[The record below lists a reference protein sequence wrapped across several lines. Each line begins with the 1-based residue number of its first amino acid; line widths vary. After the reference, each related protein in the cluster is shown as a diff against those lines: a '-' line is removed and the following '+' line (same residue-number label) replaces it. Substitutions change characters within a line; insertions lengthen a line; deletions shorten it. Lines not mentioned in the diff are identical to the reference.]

1 MIKLNGC
8 LRGAIMSVFTRRR
21 SLAVVALAAVAAL
34 GVSACS
40 SAPESSEGEQI
51 TLNIDVFGNFG
62 YEELYKQYM
71 TANPNIKIVERGTGS
86 QLDAHNQQL
95 AQRMAANAGA
105 GDIVAIEEGTLLQY
119 LDKANLFVDLGEH
132 GAKDLSG
139 NFMPWK
145 FEAAQKDGKILG
157 LGTDVGGMAMC
168 YRSDLFAKA
177 GLPTDR
183 KAVSALWP
191 TWDAYIETGKTFK
204 AKVPDAGFIDAVTN
218 TYNTLLMQKAG
229 LGGGYTYFDKSDKM
243 VIDTNPAVKDA
254 WEISNKILDAG
265 LSAKLAAWSNE
276 WNAGF
281 KQAKFA
287 TIACPAWMTGYITEQ
302 NGPEGSGKWDI
313 ANVPGNSGN
322 WGGSWL
328 AVPKAS
334 KHQKAAAD
342 LVKFLTNPEGQKA
355 AFKSKGNLPSSP
367 QALQDPAVAAA
378 ANAYF
383 SNAPTGEIFAKGAL
397 ELKPVYLGSKN
408 QAVRTAVENAL
419 RTVEQGQKDSA
430 AGWAAAVEDGKK
442 AAQ

>member
-1 MIKLNGC
+1 MIRKNGC
-8 LRGAIMSVFTRRR
+8 LRGAIMRVFTRRR
-21 SLAVVALAAVAAL
+21 AIAAVALAAATAL
-34 GVSACS
+34 GATACGS
-40 SAPESSEGEQI
+40 DPAPGTDEKI

-62 YEELYKQYM
+62 YEELYKQYE
-71 TANPNIKIVERGTGS
+71 ASHPNVKIVERGTGS

-132 GAKDLSG
+132 GAKDLAG

-145 FEAAQKDGKILG
+145 YEAAVKGGKVIG

-168 YRSDLFAKA
+168 YRTDLFAKA

-204 AKVPDAGFIDAVTN
+204 AKVPDAGFLDAVTN
-218 TYNTLLMQKAG
+218 TYNTILMQKAG
-229 LGGGYTYFDKSDKM
+229 QGAGYTYFDKSDKS
-243 VIDTNPAVKDA
+243 VIDTNPAIKDA

-287 TIACPAWMTGYITEQ
+287 TIACPAWMTGYITTQ

-313 ANVPGNSGN
+313 ASVPGGSGN

-328 AVPKAS
+328 AVPKTS
-334 KHQKAAAD
+334 KHQKEAAE
-342 LVKFLTNPEGQKA
+342 LIKFLTNPAGQAA

-367 QALQDPAVAAA
+367 QALKDPAVAAA
-378 ANAYF
+378 VNEYF
-383 SNAPTGEIFAKGAL
+383 SKAPTGEIFAKGAL

-419 RTVEQGQKDSA
+419 RTVEQGQKNSA

-442 AAQ
+442 AGS

>member
-1 MIKLNGC
+1 MRVSL
-8 LRGAIMSVFTRRR
+8 RRR
-21 SLAVVALAAVAAL
+21 ALAVVALAAVTAL
-34 GVSACS
+34 GAAACS
-40 SAPESSEGEQI
+40 KDPGTGSTEKI

-62 YEELYKQYM
+62 YEELYKQYQ
-71 TANPNIKIVERGTGS
+71 ASHPNITIVERGTGS
-86 QLDAHNQQL
+86 QLDAHNQAL
-95 AQRMAANAGA
+95 AQRMAAGAGA
-105 GDIVAIEEGTLLQY
+105 GDIVAVEEGTLLQY
-119 LDKANLFVDLGEH
+119 LDKINLFTDLGEY
-132 GAKDLSG
+132 GAKDLAG

-145 FEAAQKDGKILG
+145 YEAAVKGGKVLG

-168 YRSDLFAKA
+168 YRTDLFAKA

-191 TWDAYIETGKTFK
+191 TWDAYIETGKKFK
-204 AKVPDAGFIDAVTN
+204 TAVPDAGFLDAVTN
-218 TYNTLLMQKAG
+218 TYNTILMQKAG
-229 LGGGYTYFDKSDKM
+229 QSGGYTYFDKSDKA

-254 WEISNKILDAG
+254 FDISNKILEAG

-302 NGPEGSGKWDI
+302 NGTDGKGKWDI
-313 ANVPGNSGN
+313 ASVPGGSGN

-334 KHQKAAAD
+334 KYQKEAAE
-342 LVKFLTNPEGQKA
+342 LVKFLTNPAGQTA
-355 AFKSKGNLPSSP
+355 AFNKAGNLPSSP
-367 QALQDPAVAAA
+367 QALKDPKVAEKI
-378 ANAYF
+378 NDYF

-419 RTVEQGQKDSA
+419 RTVEQGQKNA
-430 AGWAAAVEDGKK
+430 ADGWKAAVEDGKK
-442 AAQ
+442 AAS